1 MSGPMSVI
9 VLIRFLLQTEI
20 IFQGKVAVGDLS
32 KFPAKRLCESSQKV
46 FKAAQE
52 ELDAGTKQLKTVF
65 RIRSQLVLRSRS
77 QVMAGKNDSQSEKL
91 LNFYVLL
98 PYIIYVMQ
106 SGRFS

>member
-1 MSGPMSVI
+1 MI

-65 RIRSQLVLRSRS
+65 CRIKGQ
-77 QVMAGKNDSQSEKL
+77 D
-91 LNFYVLL
+91 
-98 PYIIYVMQ
+98 
-106 SGRFS
+106 